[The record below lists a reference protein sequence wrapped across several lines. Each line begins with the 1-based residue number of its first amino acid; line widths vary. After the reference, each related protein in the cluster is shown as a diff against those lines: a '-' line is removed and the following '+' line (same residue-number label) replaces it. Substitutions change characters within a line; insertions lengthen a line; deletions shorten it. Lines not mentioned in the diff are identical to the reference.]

1 MRLGRTEG
9 MSSVPDRFCWSLEL
23 KPKIARTPLFLAV
36 ITAIANPVASQA
48 QIVTPPPSYADLADL
63 SLASP
68 IVVQARITR
77 SWTLK
82 PEEAPD
88 VAPGRVR
95 LLVEADVERL
105 LVGASGMPASIR
117 YLVDAPRDARGR
129 PPKLKKLGVLAF
141 LSGNPAQPGQL
152 RLVARDAQL
161 NWTPALDETV
171 RGILKEAAT
180 QGARIR
186 ISGITSAFHIPGTV
200 PGESE
205 TQIFLSTTEQR
216 PVSLSILRRPG
227 EAARWSVALGDF
239 VDEAA
244 RPPEPNTLAW
254 YRLACSLPAALP
266 STAISQLDGEGKLAV
281 SRDYQVVL
289 QSLGPCGRTRSA
301 DGR

>member
-1 MRLGRTEG
+1 M
-9 MSSVPDRFCWSLEL
+9 PDGFCWSLEL

-36 ITAIANPVASQA
+36 ITAIATPVASQA
-48 QIVTPPPSYADLADL
+48 QLPVAPPSYADLADL
-63 SLASP
+63 ALASP

-82 PEEAPD
+82 PDEAPD
-88 VAPGRVR
+88 VAPGRAR
-95 LLVEADVERL
+95 LLVEAEVERL
-105 LVGASGMPASIR
+105 LVGASGLPATIR
-117 YLVDAPRDARGR
+117 YLVDVPRDARGR
-129 PPKLKKLGVLAF
+129 PPKVKKLGVLAF
-141 LSGNPAQPGQL
+141 LSGNPAQAGQL

-180 QGARIR
+180 PGGRMR
-186 ISGITSAFHIPGTV
+186 ISGISSAFHIPGAV

-205 TQIFLSTTEQR
+205 TQIFLTTTEQR

-227 EAARWSVALGDF
+227 EEPRWSVALGDF

-244 RPPEPNTLAW
+244 RPPARETLAW
-254 YRLACSLPAALP
+254 YQLACSLPSALP
-266 STAISQLDGEGKLAV
+266 VTAISRLDGEDKLAV

-289 QSLGPCGRTRSA
+289 QNLGPCGRTRDA
-301 DGR
+301 T